1 MGGEGPVNERT
12 QAPVAAQVM
21 SGIADKIATGVYA
34 VGSLLPSCR
43 KLAADLG
50 VNKNTVTKAFGM
62 LKESGLVKS
71 LPGEG
76 MLVIKRPSVDRNDAQ
91 YKLMASLDEALYQA
105 RVTGL
110 EAEQVRASFQDAL
123 SRWYESVRLS
133 MVLVE
138 CNQYDAVSLA
148 NHIRK
153 ELPLSVKA
161 VLLPD
166 FIAKADEFA
175 RENDLIVTTFYHLV
189 EVKTALRP
197 EDAAMV
203 VALQDRPNVR
213 SLLALAEI
221 PKGRIGIVA
230 GHERTVQTLE
240 RVLKEAGHE
249 ASERAVLDNPD
260 KVRHLLYSCDTVVV
274 SARCLSD
281 LNKYGPVAHVVTVVF
296 EVDAQSMDFLKT
308 AVSHLVDF
316 GNHTQ
321 VSRV

>member
-1 MGGEGPVNERT
+1 MEDRT

-21 SGIADKIATGVYA
+21 SGIMDKIATGAYP
-34 VGSLLPSCR
+34 VGSVLPSCR

-76 MLVIKRPSVDRNDAQ
+76 MLVIKRPSVDRKDAQ
-91 YKLMASLDEALYQA
+91 YKLMSSLDETLYQA
-105 RVTGL
+105 RVMGID
-110 EAEQVRASFQDAL
+110 AEQVRRVFQESL
-123 SRWYESVRLS
+123 SKWYESVRLS

-153 ELPLSVKA
+153 ELPLSVSA

-166 FIAKADEFA
+166 FVARAEEFA
-175 RENDLIVTTFYHLV
+175 RENDLIVTTFYHLA
-189 EVKTALRP
+189 EVKAALSP

-203 VALQDRPNVR
+203 VALQDRPTVR

-221 PKGRIGIVA
+221 PKGRIGLVA

-249 ASERAVLDNPD
+249 AADRAVLDNPD

-281 LNKYGPVAHVVTVVF
+281 LNKYAPNAHVVTVVF

-308 AVSHLVDF
+308 AVAHAADLSGRTIVSHA
-316 GNHTQ
+316 
-321 VSRV
+321 